1 MKLLTFSHRGEEHV
15 GFLRDGIVFDLT
27 EARASLGRLAD
38 YTLNMLALLQGGGRV
53 LKELKRRDRSLLSEG
68 ETKPFLRQLRRVKL
82 LAPVPRPGKIIC
94 AGINYRSHIKE
105 AGASPVEPY
114 FFFKPATA
122 VVGSGADV
130 VIPSFSKKPDHEVEL
145 AVVIGMR
152 GRDIPA
158 TRAYDHIVG
167 YTVVNDISLRDGS
180 ERGVTGT
187 DLGRNWYKGKAA
199 DTSCPMGPFIVTKD
213 EIPNPYPLAL
223 KLRVNGETR
232 QDGTTDDMIFKIPD
246 LVASASEG
254 VTLECGDVISTG
266 TCSGV
271 GLSTGKYLEEGD
283 LVEAEVERVGVLVN
297 RIRAMP

>member
-53 LKELKRRDRSLLSEG
+53 LRELKRRDRSLLSEG

-122 VVGSGADV
+122 AVGSGAEV
-130 VIPSFSKKPDHEVEL
+130 MIPSFSKKPDHEGGLGVG
-145 AVVIGMR
+145 IGMR
-152 GRDIPA
+152 GKGIPA
-158 TRAYDHIVG
+158 TRAYDHTVG
-167 YTVVNDISLRDGS
+167 YTAR
-180 ERGVTGT
+180 T
-187 DLGRNWYKGKAA
+187 
-199 DTSCPMGPFIVTKD
+199 
-213 EIPNPYPLAL
+213 
-223 KLRVNGETR
+223 
-232 QDGTTDDMIFKIPD
+232 
-246 LVASASEG
+246 
-254 VTLECGDVISTG
+254 
-266 TCSGV
+266 
-271 GLSTGKYLEEGD
+271 
-283 LVEAEVERVGVLVN
+283 EVR
-297 RIRAMP
+297 